1 MDTLIIRHVV
11 LLINAEK
18 FIKRTAMRYHSNIIL
33 KSLAKNKTDMLHQ
46 NSEIL
51 IYNTQSELHEQE
63 QTLLLV

>member
-18 FIKRTAMRYHSNIIL
+18 FIKRTAMRYNSNIIL
-33 KSLAKNKTDMLHQ
+33 KSLAKRLYQ

>member
-1 MDTLIIRHVV
+1 MIRHVV

-33 KSLAKNKTDMLHQ
+33 KSLAKRLYQ

>member
-18 FIKRTAMRYHSNIIL
+18 FIKRTAMRYNSNIIL
-33 KSLAKNKTDMLHQ
+33 KSLAKTDRLYQ

>member
-18 FIKRTAMRYHSNIIL
+18 FINRTAMRYNSNIIL
-33 KSLAKNKTDMLHQ
+33 KSLAKRLYQ

>member
-1 MDTLIIRHVV
+1 M

-18 FIKRTAMRYHSNIIL
+18 FINRTAMRYNSNIIL
-33 KSLAKNKTDMLHQ
+33 KSLAKRLYQ

>member
-1 MDTLIIRHVV
+1 MEP
-11 LLINAEK
+11 LLIKISDKHNAV
-18 FIKRTAMRYHSNIIL
+18 IYTVNIIL
-33 KSLAKNKTDMLHQ
+33 QSLVKFVYRKSDRLYQ